1 MANLGTLTLDLIC
14 KTGSFTA
21 PLDKAGRQAK
31 RHMSTIEK
39 SAQSASIAIGSM
51 VSVGAITAFTSSLIS
66 SSLEIQKMERLFN
79 AAAGSANLG
88 GRELEYVRQVSE
100 KLGLNLATTGQSY
113 GKFMAAI
120 RDTSLEGEAG
130 RKVFESVA
138 SASTALGLSADET
151 HGIFNALQQMMSKG
165 KVQAEELRGQLGERL
180 PAAMQLSAKAM
191 GVTTAELNKMM
202 EDGKLFANDLLPK
215 LALELDKTY
224 GGAAMEGSKSAT
236 AEINRFNNAMLETK
250 AAAGKALLPAFTDIL
265 NAANP
270 VILSLQKV
278 TQAVQILGVR
288 LGANSLKRA
297 TFWENI
303 KSGIGAFSTEG
314 LAKQEAV
321 AKEADRLAE
330 EQIALIL
337 KGDKVESSAYTEKEK
352 RQQKALSTI
361 KSLSSETKKIDKDT
375 KSATDSINEQ
385 IKALQFQAEMVGKS
399 DDVIKLYELTNKGA
413 TDSQLALADSA
424 LTTIKAFNYQ
434 KEAAEKL
441 AESQKKADE
450 DAKALKDQILSDQKS
465 LISSLRTEEEKLT
478 DQTKERLA
486 VLETMKNL
494 TDSERSDVAKRI
506 IASGVAPMPKF
517 GGADSAIA
525 GPQSELNKLEDAT
538 TALND
543 WYTVQLEMLTKFRE
557 EKAELSAV
565 WDQQEIDLKKQH
577 EDELARIESARQ
589 LVQMAQNEAFFGSM
603 SDLSKTFFG
612 EQSGMYKAMFA
623 IEKAFAIAKVLLN
636 APSSY
641 SKAYDAM
648 IGIPYV
654 GPVLAP
660 IAGTAAVAAQ
670 MAQAA
675 NLKSINF
682 TGQAHDGIMS
692 VPESG
697 TWNLKKGERVTTEN
711 TSAKLDRTLD
721 NVQRS
726 QQSNGGTVINLIED
740 KSKAGQSEKRDD
752 NGKETIDIW
761 VANLMGDGK
770 VQKAMTRKFGLQPVG
785 A

>member
-1 MANLGTLTLDLIC
+1 MSNSLGTLTLSLIAQIGGF
-14 KTGSFTA
+14 TG
-21 PLDKAGRQAK
+21 PMDKASRESQKRMKEMQAHAK
-31 RHMSTIEK
+31 EAGAAIGVGMTVAAGAIAAFVKNSINAADETRKTAQAVGLSVEAFSGLQHAAALADIDTQTLKSSMSRLNVTLAEASTGGKEQASVFKAMGIAVKDSAGNIRAGDEVLKDLAERFADMPDGVDK
-39 SAQSASIAIGSM
+39 SATAIKIFGKA
-51 VSVGAITAFTSSLIS
+51 GAQMIPFLNSGRDGIEELIG
-66 SSLEIQKMERLFN
+66 Q
-79 AAAGSANLG
+79 A
-88 GRELEYVRQVSE
+88 Q
-100 KLGLNLATTGQSY
+100 KLGLVLTEDQAAASEQFNDSLTVLATVSRGASNSVAKDLLPTLNSLTGMMIDLAENTGTASAF
-113 GKFMAAI
+113 GSILA
-120 RDTSLEGEAG
+120 TSLKG
-130 RKVFESVA
+130 V
-138 SASTALGLSADET
+138 ASTALSAGQAVFNIGRSIGGVAAAAAFILEGEWKLAKGVIDGISEENKKGTAET
-151 HGIFNALQQMMSKG
+151 NERIKKLWGTEYQESGKKAAQVANIISKAN
-165 KVQAEELRGQLGERL
+165 KIATDDTDKL
-180 PAAMQLSAKAM
+180 AKA
-191 GVTTAELNKMM
+191 TSDAK
-202 EDGKLFANDLLPK
+202 
-215 LALELDKTY
+215 
-224 GGAAMEGSKSAT
+224 
-236 AEINRFNNAMLETK
+236 
-250 AAAGKALLPAFTDIL
+250 
-265 NAANP
+265 
-270 VILSLQKV
+270 
-278 TQAVQILGVR
+278 
-288 LGANSLKRA
+288 NS
-297 TFWENI
+297 I
-303 KSGIGAFSTEG
+303 
-314 LAKQEAV
+314 
-321 AKEADRLAE
+321 D
-330 EQIALIL
+330 EQ
-337 KGDKVESSAYTEKEK
+337 V
-352 RQQKALSTI
+352 
-361 KSLSSETKKIDKDT
+361 
-375 KSATDSINEQ
+375 
-385 IKALQFQAEMVGKS
+385 KALQFQAEMVGKS

-424 LTTIKAFNYQ
+424 LMTIKAFNDQ
-434 KEAAEKL
+434 REAAEKL
-441 AESQKKADE
+441 AESQKKSDE
-450 DAKALKDQILSDQKS
+450 DAKALKEQILSDQKS
-465 LISSLRTEEEKLT
+465 LITSLRTGEEKLT

-486 VLETMKNL
+486 VLETMKDL

-517 GGADSAIA
+517 GGADSAVA

-538 TALND
+538 SALND
-543 WYTVQLEMLTKFRE
+543 WYTTQLDMLTKFRE